1 MGNKKIYI
9 IAKVFDQ
16 PGCLAY
22 LCQTPNEARCLP
34 GTLEAL
40 RAEGVQIVI
49 LDSPE
54 IYSEYAPYSYI
65 EDMKEFI
72 DRVSQLNRVLFNN
85 LVPLGVAQDSRNH
98 RQVLLYRALLDG
110 LTVIRPLP

>member
-1 MGNKKIYI
+1 MGDKKIYGV
-9 IAKVFDQ
+9 AKVFGQ

-22 LCQTPNEARCLP
+22 LCKTPNGAWCLP
-34 GTLEAL
+34 GALEAL

-54 IYSEYAPYSYI
+54 IYSEYAPYSYL

-72 DRVSQLNRVLFNN
+72 DRVSQLNRV
-85 LVPLGVAQDSRNH
+85 A
-98 RQVLLYRALLDG
+98 
-110 LTVIRPLP
+110 

>member
-1 MGNKKIYI
+1 MGDKKLYI
-9 IAKVFDQ
+9 VAKVFDR

-22 LCQTPNEARCLP
+22 RCKTANEARCLP
-34 GTLEAL
+34 GTLEAI

-54 IYSEYAPYSYI
+54 IYSEYAPYTYV

-72 DRVSQLNRVLFNN
+72 DRVSQLNRV
-85 LVPLGVAQDSRNH
+85 A
-98 RQVLLYRALLDG
+98 
-110 LTVIRPLP
+110 